1 MLKEKEELEKLR
13 SMTEEERREYERR
26 NPKEQTQKVKKKWKF
41 MQKYYHKG
49 AFFQVRPSC
58 NSRILLHF
66 ASFVLIHFAKGEN
79 PNTSAGWSRK
89 REYSHQ
95 AIGKDVRRM
104 VVL

>member
-49 AFFQVRPSC
+49 AFFQVRSP
-58 NSRILLHF
+58 RILPHLAF
-66 ASFVLIHFAKGEN
+66 FVLIDF
-79 PNTSAGWSRK
+79 
-89 REYSHQ
+89 
-95 AIGKDVRRM
+95 
-104 VVL
+104 